1 MQQIIPFHKELEF
14 KTMVTKITG
23 ISLEHTLRLEDDYT
37 IKGDLLIDGTY
48 SKTEASSIE
57 EPFNYKLPIEISI
70 DEKYNTKKIIIDI
83 DDFNYEIINN
93 EKLSIKVDL
102 LIDNLEEKEQIEEIS
117 NFEIYDTIDSKDVVF
132 NREENNDEDLF
143 LETDLKQDLSIEE
156 NNEEKNINYQTQEII
171 NTNTE
176 EKEKD
181 NDKDSDKDIS
191 SGVESIFSAF
201 SNTEETYKT
210 YCVYIVRENDTIET
224 ILSKYKISKESL
236 EEYNN
241 LSDIKIGSKILIP
254 DYKDE

>member
-1 MQQIIPFHKELEF
+1 MQQIIPFNKELEF

-48 SKTEASSIE
+48 SRTEASSIE

-70 DEKYNTKKIIIDI
+70 DEKYNTKKITIDI
-83 DDFNYEIINN
+83 DDFNYEIIDN

-102 LIDNLEEKEQIEEIS
+102 LIDNLEEKEEIEEIS
-117 NFEIYDTIDSKDVVF
+117 NFEIYDEIASPNDIVY
-132 NREENNDEDLF
+132 NREENDDDNLF
-143 LETDLKQDLSIEE
+143 LETELKKDLSIEE
-156 NNEEKNINYQTQEII
+156 ENEGVISPKLEPD
-171 NTNTE
+171 E
-176 EKEKD
+176 EKENTIYQKEESII
-181 NDKDSDKDIS
+181 NNTVSN
-191 SGVESIFSAF
+191 GVESIFSAF

-224 ILSKYKISKESL
+224 ILSKYKISKETL

-241 LSDIKIGSKILIP
+241 LSDIKLGSKVIIP

>member
-132 NREENNDEDLF
+132 NREENNDEELF

-156 NNEEKNINYQTQEII
+156 N
-171 NTNTE
+171 TNTE
-176 EKEKD
+176 EKEID

-224 ILSKYKISKESL
+224 ILSKYKISKENL

-241 LSDIKIGSKILIP
+241 LSDIKLGSKILIP

>member
-1 MQQIIPFHKELEF
+1 MQQIIPFNKELEF

-48 SKTEASSIE
+48 SRTEASSIE

-70 DEKYNTKKIIIDI
+70 DEKYNTKKITIDI
-83 DDFNYEIINN
+83 DDFNYKIIDN

-102 LIDNLEEKEQIEEIS
+102 LIDNLEEKEELEEIS
-117 NFEIYDTIDSKDVVF
+117 NFEIYDEIASPNEIVY

-156 NNEEKNINYQTQEII
+156 DIEEKESMIYQEKEMKEEKNVEKKEEI
-171 NTNTE
+171 TN
-176 EKEKD
+176 
-181 NDKDSDKDIS
+181 DIS
-191 SGVESIFSAF
+191 NGVESIFSAF

-210 YCVYIVRENDTIET
+210 YCIYIVRENDTIET
-224 ILSKYKISKESL
+224 ILSKYKISKETL

-241 LSDIKIGSKILIP
+241 LSDIKLGSKVIIP
-254 DYKDE
+254 DYKNE